1 MLRFWDYS
9 IRQGLTHNSANFV
22 KGPGRDIPENAEQP
36 HDWGFANSTEEKE
49 DGHGENPCAD
59 RDYAIM
65 TTMNRPVW
73 LGVDVSHQW
82 WRMEQF
88 HKCRLLPWLK
98 LDKISKF

>member
-1 MLRFWDYS
+1 MTGVL
-9 IRQGLTHNSANFV
+9 Q
-22 KGPGRDIPENAEQP
+22 
-36 HDWGFANSTEEKE
+36 TEEKE
-49 DGHGENPCAD
+49 GGHGENPCAD

-65 TTMNRPVW
+65 TTMNTPVW